1 MLNARILLVEDEE
14 SLLLGIRDLLEL
26 EGYSVVT
33 ASNGK
38 EALKRLGEMEKRLDL
53 IISDIRMPL
62 MDGYQLLE
70 EVRGMQEWVSIPFI
84 FLTARGE
91 REDVHAGRLKGADDY
106 LIKPFDNT
114 DLLVSVKSCLSRN
127 QAINAAAESRMGV
140 LRHRILDMIN
150 HEFRTPLSYIVAY
163 ADLMNT
169 SEAFEHSAELRQYV
183 SGIVTGSERLMR
195 LISSFLLL
203 AELESGHGQRLFQL
217 RAGRVDDLPKLVEN
231 AIHETGEMAHQFT
244 VTVQH
249 DAPDSLPAV
258 WGDETYLSLAIRHL
272 LENAIKFSTR
282 QAESVVR
289 IRLYQPNPGTISI
302 EVVDYGQ
309 GIPPEFMDQLFEMF
323 FQAQREEYEQQGI
336 GAGLVILRH
345 VADLHG
351 GSIDVQSKEG
361 EGSTF
366 TLSIPVM
373 EAEK

>member
-14 SLLLGIRDLLEL
+14 PLLLGIRDLLEL

-33 ASNGK
+33 ASNGR
-38 EALKRLGEMEKRLDL
+38 EALERLGEMENRLDL

-106 LIKPFDNT
+106 LIKPFDNI

-127 QAINAAAESRMGV
+127 QAISAAAESRMGV

-163 ADLMNT
+163 ADMMNST
-169 SEAFEHSAELRQYV
+169 AEFAHSTELRQYV
-183 SGIVTGSERLMR
+183 SGIVAGSERLMR

-217 RAGRVDDLPKLVEN
+217 RSGKIDDLSRLVEN
-231 AIHETGEMAHQFT
+231 AIKETEELAHKFMVA
-244 VTVQH
+244 VTH
-249 DAPDSLPAV
+249 DAPDSLPPV
-258 WGDETYLSLAIRHL
+258 WGDATYLSLAIKHL

-282 QAESVVR
+282 QAESEVL
-289 IRLYQPNPGTISI
+289 IRLCQPDPGAIAI
-302 EVVDYGQ
+302 EVVDHGQ
-309 GIPPEFMDQLFEMF
+309 GISPEFMEQLFDMF

-336 GAGLVILRH
+336 GAGLVIVRH

-351 GSIDVQSKEG
+351 GSINVKSTEG

-373 EAEK
+373 EAEQ